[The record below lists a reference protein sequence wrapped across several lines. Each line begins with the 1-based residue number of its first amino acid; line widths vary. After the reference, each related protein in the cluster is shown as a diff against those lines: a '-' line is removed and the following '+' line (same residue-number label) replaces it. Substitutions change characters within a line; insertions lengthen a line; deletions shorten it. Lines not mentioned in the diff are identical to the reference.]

1 MLLQLERFLYA
12 MSAFMTMSKAERDL
26 EEDLVTKLRDLK
38 YEYRPDIRDRATLE
52 ENFRQKFEHL
62 NRVTLT
68 DGEFQRLL
76 DEIVSPDVFTAA
88 RILRERS
95 NFTRDDGTPLNY
107 TLVNIR
113 DWCKNTFEVV
123 NQLRIN
129 TDNSHHRY
137 DVILLINGV
146 PVVQIELKTLG
157 ISPRRAMEQIVEYKN
172 DQGNGY
178 TKTILC
184 FLQLFIVSNRDRTF
198 YFSNNNARHFS
209 FNAEE
214 RFLPVYEF
222 ADVDNKKVV
231 HLDSFAET
239 FLAKCTLGQTIS
251 RYMVLVASEQKLL
264 MMRPYQVYAVKAI
277 VDSIAQDFG
286 NGYIWHTTGSGK
298 TLTSFKASTLL
309 KDNPD
314 IEKCLFVV
322 DRKDLDRQ
330 TRDEFNKFQ
339 EGCVEENTNTAS
351 LVRRLLSDD
360 YSDKVI
366 VCTIQKLGLALD
378 ENSKRNRQQRK
389 GGKKSFKEQLEP
401 LRDKRIA
408 FIFDE
413 CHRSQFGENHRAI
426 KEFFPHAQL
435 FGFTGTPIFDQN
447 AAQQKIEGTQ
457 ASMKTTED
465 LFQQR
470 LHTYT
475 ITHAIEDGNV
485 LRFHVDYFRPQGK
498 TLPKPGEP
506 LAKRAVLEAILAK
519 HDQATGQRRFNALLA
534 TSSIND
540 AIEYYDL
547 FKAMQAEKLAAD
559 PGFRPLNIACV
570 FSPPAQLAESP
581 EAIKDIEQLSEDL
594 QQEREDNKVEP
605 EKKKEALKAI
615 LADYNAHYGTNHKI
629 GEFDLYYQD
638 VQKRIK
644 DQQWPDADL
653 KKAYPNQPHHK
664 VDITIVVD
672 MLLTGFDSKFLN
684 TLYVDKNLKH
694 HGLIQAFSRT
704 NRVLNATKPYGNI
717 LDFRQQQAAVDAA
730 IALFSGEAAAEKARE
745 IWLVDKAPV
754 VIQKLETAVHR
765 LDAFMK
771 SQGLDCAPEAVPN
784 LKGDAARAAF
794 IEHFKEVQRLK
805 TQLDQYTD
813 LTDEN
818 RGDIEQVLPRDN
830 LLGFR
835 GAYLET
841 AQRLRAQQG
850 NGQDQGDGTPS
861 QEADQLDFEFVLF
874 ASAVIDYDYIMGL
887 IARYS
892 DATPG
897 KQKMSRE
904 ELIGL
909 IQSDAKFMDEREDIA
924 AYINTLKA
932 GEGLSEKAI
941 RDGYS
946 RFKAEKNAAELAD
959 IAGKHGLTTE
969 ALQGFVDTILQRMIF
984 DGERLT
990 DLMEPLGLNWKMR
1003 RVKELDLMADL
1014 MPLLLKRA
1022 GGREISGLSA
1032 YEQ

>member
-1 MLLQLERFLYA
+1 MNTTESGLEK
-12 MSAFMTMSKAERDL
+12 S
-26 EEDLVTKLRDLK
+26 LVTKLQDLK
-38 YEYRPDIRDRATLE
+38 YEHRPDIRDRASLE
-52 ENFRQKFEHL
+52 LNFRKRFEEL
-62 NRVTLT
+62 NRVHLT
-68 DGEFQRLL
+68 DAEFSRLL
-76 DEIVSPDVFTAA
+76 DEIVTPDVFTAA
-88 RILRERS
+88 RILRERNS
-95 NFTRDDGTPLNY
+95 FIRDDGTPLNY

-113 DWCKNTFEVV
+113 AWCKNSFEVV

-129 TDNSHHRY
+129 TDNSHHRF

-157 ISPRRAMEQIVEYKN
+157 ISPRRAVEQIVEYKN
-172 DQGNGY
+172 DPGNGY

-198 YFSNNNARHFS
+198 YFANNNARHFA

-222 ADVDNKKVV
+222 ADVDNKKIV
-231 HLDSFAET
+231 HLDSFAES
-239 FLAKCTLGQTIS
+239 FLVKCTLGQTIS

-277 VDSIAQDFG
+277 VDSIAQDCG
-286 NGYIWHTTGSGK
+286 NGYVWHTTGSGK

-330 TRDEFNKFQ
+330 TREEFNKFQ

-360 YSDKVI
+360 YADKVI

-378 ENSKRNRQQRK
+378 ENSKRNKQQK
-389 GGKKSFKEQLEP
+389 KDGKKSFKEQLEP
-401 LRDKRIA
+401 LRDTRIA

-413 CHRSQFGENHRAI
+413 CHRSQFGENHKAI
-426 KEFFPHAQL
+426 KEFFPRAQL
-435 FGFTGTPIFDQN
+435 FGFTGTPIFEQN
-447 AAQQKIEGTQ
+447 AAQQKIEDTQ

-485 LRFHVDYFRPQGK
+485 LRFHVDYYKPQGK
-498 TLPKPGEP
+498 TVPKPGEP
-506 LAKRAVLEAILAK
+506 LAKRAVIDAILAK
-519 HDQATGQRRFNALLA
+519 HDAATGQRRFNALLA

-540 AIEYYDL
+540 AIEYHSL
-547 FKAMQAEKLAAD
+547 FKTMQAEKLAAD
-559 PGFRPLNIACV
+559 PGFRPLNVACV
-570 FSPPAQLAESP
+570 FSPPADGDPDVKQ
-581 EAIKDIEQLSEDL
+581 IQEDL
-594 QQEREDNKVEP
+594 PQEKEDNAVEP

-615 LADYNAHYGTNHKI
+615 LADYNAQYGTNHKI

-653 KKAYPNQPHHK
+653 NKAYPNQPHHK
-664 VDITIVVD
+664 IDITIVVD

-754 VIQKLETAVHR
+754 VIQKLETAVQK
-765 LDAFMK
+765 LDTFMK
-771 SQGLDCAPEAVPN
+771 SQGLDYAPDAVPN

-818 RGDIEQVLPRDN
+818 RTAIEQVLPRDN

-841 AQRLRAQQG
+841 AQRLRAQHG
-850 NGQDQGDGTPS
+850 KGQDQGDGKPS
-861 QEADQLDFEFVLF
+861 QDADQLDFEFVLF

-892 DATPG
+892 ESVPG
-897 KQKMSRE
+897 KQKMSRA

-909 IQSDAKFMDEREDIA
+909 IQSDAKFMDEREDIT

-946 RFKAEKNAAELAD
+946 RFKTEKNAKELAS
-959 IAGKHGLTTE
+959 IAGKHGLASE

-984 DGERLT
+984 DGEALT
-990 DLMEPLGLNWKMR
+990 DLMEPLGLNWKAR

-1014 MPLLLKRA
+1014 LPLLLKRA
-1022 GGREISGLSA
+1022 AGREISGLSA

>member
-1 MLLQLERFLYA
+1 
-12 MSAFMTMSKAERDL
+12 MSAPISIGQAERDL
-26 EEDLVTKLRDLK
+26 EEAFVAKLESLK
-38 YEYRPDIRDRATLE
+38 YKYRPDIRDRISLE
-52 ENFRQKFEHL
+52 SNFRAKFEAL
-62 NRVTLT
+62 NRVNLT
-68 DGEFQRLL
+68 DAEFQRLL
-76 DEIVSPDVFTAA
+76 DEIVTPDVYMAA
-88 RILRERS
+88 RILRERNS
-95 NFTRDDGTPLNY
+95 FTRDDGTPLNY
-107 TLVNIR
+107 TLVNIK
-113 DWCKNTFEVV
+113 DWCKNSFEVV

-157 ISPRRAMEQIVEYKN
+157 INPRRAMEQIVEYKN
-172 DQGNGY
+172 DPGNGY

-198 YFSNNNARHFS
+198 YFANNNARHFA

-222 ADVDNKKVV
+222 ADVDNKKIV

-239 FLAKCTLGQTIS
+239 FLVKCTLGQTIS

-277 VDSIAQDFG
+277 VDSIAQDCG

-330 TRDEFNKFQ
+330 TREEFNKFQ

-360 YSDKVI
+360 YADKVI

-378 ENSKRNRQQRK
+378 ENSKRNRQQK
-389 GGKKSFKEQLEP
+389 KKGKKSFKEQLEP
-401 LRDKRIA
+401 LRNKRIA

-413 CHRSQFGENHRAI
+413 CHRSQFGENHKAI
-426 KEFFPHAQL
+426 KEFFPRAQL

-447 AAQQKIEGTQ
+447 AAQQKIEDTQ

-465 LFQQR
+465 LFQKR

-485 LRFHVDYFRPQGK
+485 LRFHVDYFKPQGK
-498 TLPKPGEP
+498 TLPKPGEA
-506 LAKRAVLEAILAK
+506 LAKRAIIEAILSK
-519 HDQATGQRRFNALLA
+519 HDAATGQRRFNALLA

-540 AIEYYDL
+540 AIEYHGL
-547 FKAMQAEKLAAD
+547 FKIMQAEKQAAD
-559 PGFRPLNIACV
+559 PSFKPLNIACV
-570 FSPPAQLAESP
+570 FSPPAEGDPDVKQ
-581 EAIKDIEQLSEDL
+581 IQEDL
-594 QQEREDNKVEP
+594 PTEKEDNAVEP

-644 DQQWPDADL
+644 DQQWPEADL
-653 KKAYPNQPHHK
+653 KKAYLNQPHHK
-664 VDITIVVD
+664 IDITIVVD

-717 LDFRQQQAAVDAA
+717 LDFRQQQGAVDAA

-754 VIQKLETAVHR
+754 VIQKLENAVQK
-765 LDAFMK
+765 LDTFMK
-771 SQGLDCAPEAVPN
+771 SQGLDYAPEAVPN

-813 LTDEN
+813 LTEKN
-818 RGDIEQVLPRDN
+818 RTAIERVLPRDN

-850 NGQDQGDGTPS
+850 KGADKPTP
-861 QEADQLDFEFVLF
+861 EADQLDFEFVLF

-892 DATPG
+892 EATPG
-897 KQKMSRE
+897 KQKMSRD

-941 RDGYS
+941 REGYS
-946 RFKAEKNAAELAD
+946 RFKAEKNAVELVE
-959 IAGKHGLTTE
+959 IAGKHGLATE
-969 ALQGFVDTILQRMIF
+969 ALQGFVDNILQRMIF
-984 DGERLT
+984 NGEVLT
-990 DLMEPLGLNWKMR
+990 DLMEPLGLNWKAR

-1022 GGREISGLSA
+1022 GEREISGLSA

>member
-1 MLLQLERFLYA
+1 
-12 MSAFMTMSKAERDL
+12 MSKAERDL
-26 EEDLVTKLRDLK
+26 EEDLVAKLRDLK
-38 YEYRPDIRDRATLE
+38 YEYRPDIRDRASLE
-52 ENFRQKFEHL
+52 TNFRRKFEQL

-76 DEIVSPDVFTAA
+76 DEIVTPDVFTAA
-88 RILRERS
+88 RTLRARN

-113 DWCKNTFEVV
+113 DWCKNSFEVV

-137 DVILLINGV
+137 DVVLLINGV

-157 ISPRRAMEQIVEYKN
+157 INPRRAMEQIVEYKN
-172 DQGNGY
+172 DPGNGY

-198 YFSNNNARHFS
+198 YFANNNARHFA

-222 ADVDNKKVV
+222 ADVDNKKIV

-239 FLAKCTLGQTIS
+239 FLVKCTLGQTIS

-277 VDSIAQDFG
+277 VDSIAQDCG

-309 KDNPD
+309 KDNPE

-330 TRDEFNKFQ
+330 TREEFNKFQ

-360 YSDKVI
+360 YADKVI

-378 ENSKRNRQQRK
+378 ENSKRNKQQK
-389 GGKKSFKEQLEP
+389 KDGKKSFKEQLEP

-426 KEFFPHAQL
+426 KEFFPRAQL

-447 AAQQKIEGTQ
+447 AAQQKIEDTQ

-485 LRFHVDYFRPQGK
+485 LRFHVDYFKPQGK

-506 LAKRAVLEAILAK
+506 LAKRAVIEAILAK

-547 FKAMQAEKLAAD
+547 FKTMQAEKLAAD

-570 FSPPAQLAESP
+570 FSPPAQLAETP
-581 EAIKDIEQLSEDL
+581 EARKDIEQLSEDL
-594 QQEREDNKVEP
+594 EHEREDNKVEP

-664 VDITIVVD
+664 IDITIVVD

-717 LDFRQQQAAVDAA
+717 LDFRQQQGAVDAA

-754 VIQKLETAVHR
+754 VIQKLETAVQK
-765 LDAFMK
+765 LEAFMK

-813 LTDEN
+813 LTPEN
-818 RGDIEQVLPRDN
+818 AAAIEQVLPRDN

-841 AQRLRAQQG
+841 AQRLRTQQG
-850 NGQDQGDGTPS
+850 KGADKPS
-861 QEADQLDFEFVLF
+861 QDADQLDFEFVLF

-892 DATPG
+892 EATPG

-932 GEGLSEKAI
+932 GEGLSEKVI

-946 RFKAEKNAAELAD
+946 RFN
-959 IAGKHGLTTE
+959 
-969 ALQGFVDTILQRMIF
+969 R
-984 DGERLT
+984 
-990 DLMEPLGLNWKMR
+990 PLK
-1003 RVKELDLMADL
+1003 
-1014 MPLLLKRA
+1014 
-1022 GGREISGLSA
+1022 
-1032 YEQ
+1032 